1 MRSSRKGTGHGPR
14 SMRRRAC
21 LGSLTKSCAELL
33 EHRTLL
39 SGYNVVSG
47 LSPNGGQTPV
57 GGVVVDSLGDIFGT
71 SQASLKEGE
80 VWEITAASLVTP
92 QPSTTLVHSFDS
104 TGGSGDGSE
113 PVGDLI
119 IDSADNI
126 YGTTRGGGADGDGT
140 IFMISGESIA
150 AGSPAVTI
158 LASFNGTD
166 GIAPFGGLL
175 LQGSTLYGTVS
186 SGGAHN
192 SGAVY
197 KVSTTGGTITDIVSF
212 TGLGAQGSTPQTS
225 LVADASGN
233 LYGTTVSGGSS
244 SVGTVFEVNP
254 NTNQLTTLYD
264 FTNGTDGARPMGRL
278 AIDGQGDLFGAC
290 EMGGSTSV
298 DGSVYEISGAS
309 IRGGAPTL
317 QVLHGFDDTDGYEP
331 HAGVILVGTDLYGTT
346 FGDRNVDDGT
356 LFEISGGS
364 FDTLHTFM
372 YATTDGVQPD
382 TDLYYS
388 SAGVIY
394 GLTRFGPGE
403 LYSYEPSVIHGSNQ
417 NQLVFGQEP
426 TNANTGAAISPAVT
440 VKIEDSGG
448 HVVTSD
454 NSVVTLGVGLGPSTS
469 LGGTLSEQAV
479 AGVATFPDLSLGVA
493 GTYTLVATDS
503 NTSLASAASTSFVIS
518 AGTGGIP
525 LTGVKLAFVQQP
537 LTSKLNG
544 PISTVQV
551 AIEDAAGGIVAGDN
565 SVVTISLAKGT
576 PHATLG
582 GTVSVAAVNGVA
594 TFSTLTLN
602 RDGQYGLVAA
612 DGTLSKAI
620 SNLFSIVPI
629 LVWGTEP
636 GLTVAGKKIA
646 PAITLHVVDYLG
658 KPVLNDKSS
667 VSLSLAQ
674 GPQGSKF
681 SVKPV
686 PIRNGVA
693 TFAKVSLTKAG
704 FYELQASD
712 GLADAVTSNDF
723 SIVPAPA
730 KLMIFSTLPTS
741 VSAGQTFKVV
751 VQLADQYLNLATN
764 NISQIVLSLSTKP
777 KGAILNGTVVQ
788 SVVSGYAT
796 FDDLSLTNP
805 GLYKLTATDLKTTP
819 KPAKSAAFQVG

>member
-1 MRSSRKGTGHGPR
+1 MRSSMKNPGHLR
-14 SMRRRAC
+14 SMRRC
-21 LGSLTKSCAELL
+21 TSFGNLKKSCAEAL

-39 SGYNVVSG
+39 SGYSVVTG

-80 VWEITAASLVTP
+80 VWEVTSASLASN
-92 QPSTTLVHSFDS
+92 QPSTTLVHSFDA
-104 TGGSGDGSE
+104 TGGSGDGST
-113 PVGDLI
+113 PQGDLI
-119 IDSADNI
+119 IDSHDNI
-126 YGTTRGGGADGDGT
+126 FGTTKNGGANRDGA
-140 IFMISGESIA
+140 IFEISGNSIA
-150 AGSPAVTI
+150 AGSPTVTI
-158 LASFNGTD
+158 IASFDGTN
-166 GIAPFGGLL
+166 GIAPVSGLL

-197 KVSTTGGTITDIVSF
+197 KVSTTGSAITDLVSF

-233 LYGTTVSGGSS
+233 LYGTTVSGGTS

-278 AIDGQGDLFGAC
+278 AIDGQGNLFGAC

-298 DGSVYEISGAS
+298 NGCIYEISGAS
-309 IRGGAPTL
+309 IRAGAATL
-317 QVLHGFDDTDGYEP
+317 QVLHGFDNTDGFEP
-331 HAGVILVGTDLYGTT
+331 HAGVILVGTDIYGTT
-346 FGDRNVDDGT
+346 FGDRNVDYGT

-382 TDLYYS
+382 TDLTY
-388 SAGVIY
+388 AGGLIY

-426 TNANTGAAISPAVT
+426 TNTTAGAAISPAVT

-448 HVVTSD
+448 NVVTSD
-454 NSVVTLGVGLGPSTS
+454 NSVVTLAVGLGPSTS
-469 LGGTLSEQAV
+469 LGGTISEQAV
-479 AGVATFPDLSLGVA
+479 AGVATFPDLSLAVA

-518 AGTGGIP
+518 PSNNGTP
-525 LTGVKLAFVQQP
+525 QTPAKLAFVEQP

-551 AIEDAAGGIVAGDN
+551 AIEDATGAVVAGDN

-582 GTVSVAAVNGVA
+582 GTVSVAAVDGIA

-612 DGTLSKAI
+612 DGTLNKAI

-629 LVWGTEP
+629 LVWGVEP
-636 GLTVAGKKIA
+636 GLTTAGKKIS
-646 PAITLHVVDYLG
+646 PALTVHVVDYLG
-658 KPVLNDKSS
+658 NPVLTDKSS
-667 VSLSLAQ
+667 VTLSFAHSPL
-674 GPQGSKF
+674 GSKLA
-681 SVKPV
+681 VKPV

-693 TFAKVSLTKAG
+693 TFPKVTLTKAG
-704 FYELQASD
+704 FYGLQASD

-723 SIVPAPA
+723 SVLPAPA
-730 KLMIFSTLPTS
+730 KLIIFDTLPKS

-751 VQLADQYLNLATN
+751 VKLADQYLNLATN

-788 SVVSGYAT
+788 SVIEGYAT
-796 FDDLSLTNP
+796 FDDLSLANP